1 MPTHNPDNERI
12 KHRYMHYLREAK
24 RLSEHSD
31 AAAAALSKFEAYT
44 GSRNFKRFHIQQA
57 IGFKRRLSEEV
68 SDRTG
73 EPLSGATILS
83 ILNALLPPDTGVIS
97 VSTTQRLRPHGSRH
111 LAVAFSPLPTIH
123 GITTSATRSAA

>member
-68 SDRTG
+68 SDRTR
-73 EPLSGATILS
+73 A
-83 ILNALLPPDTGVIS
+83 A
-97 VSTTQRLRPHGSRH
+97 QRSDHSFHTERP
-111 LAVAFSPLPTIH
+111 A
-123 GITTSATRSAA
+123 SA